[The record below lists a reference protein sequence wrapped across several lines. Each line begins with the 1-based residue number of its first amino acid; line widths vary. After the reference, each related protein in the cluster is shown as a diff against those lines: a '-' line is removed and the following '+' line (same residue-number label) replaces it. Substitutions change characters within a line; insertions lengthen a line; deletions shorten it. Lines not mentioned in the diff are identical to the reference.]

1 MATNNINKVIY
12 GGNTLIDLT
21 GDTITESDLA
31 YGVTAH
37 DKSGVQITGTSTKDS
52 DTSSDTAVAGDILSG
67 QTAHARGT
75 ALTGSMPNRGSVTG
89 TITTK
94 AQQYTIQNG
103 YHDGSGKVSIS
114 STEQNKII
122 AGNIKSGVTIL
133 GVEGTYTGEAIAVQS
148 NKNATPSTTSQTI
161 LPDQDYDYL
170 AQVTVAAIPYT
181 ETLNSAGGYT
191 ATIAG
196 S

>member
-52 DTSSDTAVAGDILSG
+52 DTSTDTAVAGDILSG

-114 STEQNKII
+114 TTEQNKIT

-133 GVEGTYTGEAIAVQS
+133 GVEGTYTGEAITAQS
-148 NKNATPSTTSQTI
+148 KTVTPTVESQTV

-170 AQVTVAAIPYT
+170 SQVTVNAIPYT